1 MTLRT
6 DHPLNAGAK
15 AMTSPFR
22 PETSALI
29 LIDHQIGTMQL
40 IKTMDVADVKRFT
53 LALAKA
59 AKILD
64 LPVVLTSSQ
73 EDRIQQ
79 PLMQELAELLPEA
92 YAARVKREGIV
103 NAWDDPNFKAAVEA
117 TGRKQLIMGGVTTDV
132 CLIYP
137 TISAVEAGYEVQA
150 VLDISGSPFALS
162 EETARKR
169 RELAGVQFT
178 ATNTVIAE
186 LAQDWS
192 SPHGAE
198 LIRLLFTDVLP
209 AVHPVVADQA
219 AA

>member
-1 MTLRT
+1 M
-6 DHPLNAGAK
+6 P
-15 AMTSPFR
+15 SPFR
-22 PETSALI
+22 PETSALV
-29 LIDHQIGTMQL
+29 LIDHQVGTMQL
-40 IKTMDVADVKRFT
+40 IKTLDVAHVRRAT

-59 AKILD
+59 ARILN

-79 PLMQELAELLPEA
+79 PLMPELAELLPEA

-103 NAWDDPNFKAAVEA
+103 NAWDDPNFRAAIEA

-137 TISAVEAGYEVQA
+137 TISAVAAGYEVQA

-169 RELAGVQFT
+169 MELAGVAFT
-178 ATNTVIAE
+178 ASNTIIAE
-186 LAQDWS
+186 LAADWA
-192 SPHGAE
+192 SPHGSQ
-198 LIRLLFTDVLP
+198 LIQLLFSDLLP
-209 AVHPVVADQA
+209 AVQPVAQRA
-219 AA
+219 A

>member
-1 MTLRT
+1 M
-6 DHPLNAGAK
+6 PK
-15 AMTSPFR
+15 PFR
-22 PETSALI
+22 PETSALV
-29 LIDHQIGTMQL
+29 LIDHQVGTMQL
-40 IKTMDVADVKRFT
+40 IKTLDVAMVKRLT

-73 EDRIQQ
+73 ENRIQQ
-79 PLMQELAELLPEA
+79 PLMPELAEILPEA

-103 NAWDDPNFKAAVEA
+103 NAWEDSNFKAAIEK

-169 RELAGVQFT
+169 MELAGVQFT
-178 ATNTVIAE
+178 ATNTIIAE
-186 LAQDWS
+186 LAQDWA
-192 SPHGAE
+192 SPHGSQ
-198 LIRLLFTDVLP
+198 LIQLLFTDVLP
-209 AVHPVVADQA
+209 AVHPVENAKA
-219 AA
+219 A